1 MPKVF
6 YSTEFVKWIKKQD
19 KPLQKQVLNKLFK
32 LKQDPLLGKS
42 LRNIFKDYRS
52 LYVGRVRIIYSIKG
66 KSIMVA
72 KAEHRKKV
80 YKK

>member
-1 MPKVF
+1 MSKVF

-19 KPLQKQVLNKLFK
+19 KTIQKQILNKLFK
-32 LKQDPLLGKS
+32 LKQDPMLGKP

-52 LYVGRVRIIYSIKG
+52 LYVGKVRVIYSIKE
-66 KSIMVA
+66 KSIIVA
-72 KAEHRKKV
+72 KAEHRKKI